1 MNILLENCVDDILF
15 LEMSTEMHQDA
26 MTADITYLDPLMESD
41 MGIDLSREENP
52 YV

>member
-26 MTADITYLDPLMESD
+26 MVCDMSYLDPLIESD
-41 MGIDLSREENP
+41 MGIDLLREENP